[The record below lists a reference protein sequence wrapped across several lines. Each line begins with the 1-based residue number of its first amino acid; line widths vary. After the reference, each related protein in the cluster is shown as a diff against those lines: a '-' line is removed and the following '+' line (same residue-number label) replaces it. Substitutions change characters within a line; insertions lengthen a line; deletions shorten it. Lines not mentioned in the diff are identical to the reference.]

1 MRPTHTTIIAALG
14 VVIVIA
20 LGGTYA
26 EPGHVYLAVETD
38 PDGGNGG
45 YTGYIKIG
53 WTKPHV
59 TKDQK
64 IAKMKT
70 YNPRPIQIVEYIEV
84 TNRVAAEQA
93 ALASLRQIEQW
104 SGNAG
109 GGTEWFW
116 INMQNGSPDWRNFH
130 KRFLDAIA
138 PYRVGNHHG
147 IGRGRKKVF

>member
-1 MRPTHTTIIAALG
+1 MRPTHTTIIAALC

-26 EPGHVYLAVETD
+26 EPGHVYLAAERD
-38 PDGGNGG
+38 PDGGG

-53 WTKPHV
+53 WTKPHISIH
-59 TKDQK
+59 QK
-64 IAKMKT
+64 IAKMRT
-70 YNPRPIQIVEYIEV
+70 YNPCPIEIIQYIQV
-84 TNRVAAEQA
+84 TDRIAAEQA
-93 ALASLRQIEQW
+93 ALTALRQNPQW

-116 INMQNGSPDWRNFH
+116 INMQNGSPDWGIFH
-130 KRFLDAIA
+130 QRFLDAIA